1 MEQLIYQA
9 QPIGL
14 IDFIKSIWFYFF
26 MLVIFLVI
34 INFIQN
40 NLNKKINNR
49 FIFLW
54 IIVFIVFLISD
65 IFSTIQ
71 YNHFIKLALKDKT
84 ILYKDKGYVKK
95 YIFNRFYPT
104 TKEIFKLN
112 GKYYSIEH
120 FDFKQILKNN
130 LKIKIEYS
138 FLDKYNPIIIRIWKL
153 NNK

>member
-26 MLVIFLVI
+26 MLVIFLVV
-34 INFIQN
+34 INFIQ
-40 NLNKKINNR
+40 
-49 FIFLW
+49 
-54 IIVFIVFLISD
+54 
-65 IFSTIQ
+65 
-71 YNHFIKLALKDKT
+71 
-84 ILYKDKGYVKK
+84 
-95 YIFNRFYPT
+95 
-104 TKEIFKLN
+104 
-112 GKYYSIEH
+112 
-120 FDFKQILKNN
+120 NN